1 MMSEHST
8 NDVAYRV
15 VVNQRGQYS
24 IWLVERALPN
34 GWHEVAIPDD
44 WSQHFSEQ
52 NIGSTMTSKQ
62 QCLAYIET
70 IWTDMTPLGQ
80 QTDANLVM

>member
-1 MMSEHST
+1 MSELSA

-24 IWLVERALPN
+24 IWFVERALPN
-34 GWHEVAIPDD
+34 GWHEVAIPGD
-44 WSQHFSEQ
+44 WIRDFSEKNSGQ
-52 NIGSTMTSKQ
+52 AMTSKQ

-70 IWTDMTPLGQ
+70 IWTDMTPLAAPA
-80 QTDANLVM
+80 DANLVA